1 VEQSARVSEH
11 TTTFVAGAATHV
23 GNVRDHNEDSHVVD
37 VDLGMFV
44 VCDGMGGHAA
54 GEVASGLA
62 TRTARA
68 RWGGPDVQAAI
79 RRWAKE
85 GTFAAKKAL
94 FEALKGGV
102 LAAHHEIITEAA
114 RDPKKRGMGTTF
126 VGFVVAGGDAVFAQ
140 AGDSRAYLVRDDIAM
155 QLTEDHTLL
164 ARLAASGIDVTG
176 EGEESRWKG
185 VLTNAL
191 GIGERTGVSTFLVPV
206 APGDRFL
213 LCSDG
218 VTEYVGEAEVGEV
231 LTGQPSPGRAAQ
243 RLIELALER
252 GGADNA
258 TAIVVKVLEVGFTRV
273 PPERQARD
281 EAILSGSAF
290 LGRLSPQQRL
300 RVLRIAFE
308 RELDPGERVPAAT
321 LGDRVAWLILD
332 GEVERD
338 GKVQGPG
345 QLIYPESLLPD
356 RPAIDKDGLAAPLG
370 PIRAL
375 AFRRDDFGELIVDD
389 GDLAEPL
396 FAALA
401 QLFGAT

>member
-1 VEQSARVSEH
+1 
-11 TTTFVAGAATHV
+11 
-23 GNVRDHNEDSHVVD
+23 
-37 VDLGMFV
+37 M
-44 VCDGMGGHAA
+44 
-54 GEVASGLA
+54 
-62 TRTARA
+62 
-68 RWGGPDVQAAI
+68 
-79 RRWAKE
+79 
-85 GTFAAKKAL
+85 
-94 FEALKGGV
+94 
-102 LAAHHEIITEAA
+102 
-114 RDPKKRGMGTTF
+114 RDPTKRGMGTTF

-191 GIGERTGVSTFLVPV
+191 GIGDRTGVSTFLVPV
-206 APGDRFL
+206 VPGDRFL

-231 LTGQPSPGRAAQ
+231 LAAQPSPGRAAQ
-243 RLIELALER
+243 RLIDLALER

-258 TAIVVKVLEVGFTRV
+258 TAVVVKVLEVGTTRV

-281 EAILSGSAF
+281 DEILAGSGF
-290 LGRLSPQQRL
+290 LGGLSPQQRL
-300 RVLRIAFE
+300 RVLRIGFE
-308 RELDPGERVPAAT
+308 RELDPAERIPAAT

-338 GKVQGPG
+338 GQVLGPG
-345 QLIYPESLLPD
+345 RLVYPESLLPN
-356 RPAIDKDGLAAPLG
+356 RPAIDKDGLASPRG
-370 PIRAL
+370 PVRAL
-375 AFRRDDFGELIVDD
+375 AFRRDDFGELVVDD

-401 QLFGAT
+401 RLLGAS